1 MSEENQLQGLRA
13 YAAMMNTLDA
23 DRLEPFLAE
32 DFVYESQMVFEPLT
46 TKQAFMEYIRPK
58 LQTVK
63 RSNATVYA
71 ELGSVTAYGRQQPC
85 VVLAQNSRD
94 NLVGLVLAKSDGRL
108 LKRLDLCIVP
118 PPNSAERT
126 GEYPQ

>member
-1 MSEENQLQGLRA
+1 MEVSTELKGLRA

-23 DRLEPFLAE
+23 TRIESILAD
-32 DFVYESQMVFEPLT
+32 DFIYESQAVFQPLES
-46 TKQAFMEYIRPK
+46 KQAFLEYIKPK
-58 LQTVK
+58 LETVR

-71 ELGSVTAYGRQQPC
+71 EIGRVSAYGRDQEC
-85 VVLAQNSRD
+85 VVLAQNTPD
-94 NLVGLVLAKSDGRL
+94 NLVALVLAKSEGSK

-118 PPNSAERT
+118 PPHTAQRT